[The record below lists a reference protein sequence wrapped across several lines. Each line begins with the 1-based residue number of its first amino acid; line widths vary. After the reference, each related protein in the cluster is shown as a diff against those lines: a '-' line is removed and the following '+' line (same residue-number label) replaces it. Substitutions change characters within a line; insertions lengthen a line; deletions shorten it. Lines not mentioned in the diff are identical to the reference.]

1 MPGEP
6 PPPGLAPRRGA
17 SVTESRLY
25 YEAYPVA
32 VQDPARRFGERCSIE
47 FWNLTNKDLILKVD
61 GQSRTVMQGKSL
73 AVDVPRRFTWQI
85 EGRDVNQENIAMG
98 EAALQI
104 VIRR

>member
-1 MPGEP
+1 
-6 PPPGLAPRRGA
+6 
-17 SVTESRLY
+17 
-25 YEAYPVA
+25 
-32 VQDPARRFGERCSIE
+32 
-47 FWNLTNKDLILKVD
+47 LKVD